1 VLLIL
6 SIEYIFFLIIIG
18 IFIGVISGLLGIGG
32 GFLMVPLQFFLL
44 SSIGIDSD
52 LALRI
57 SLGTSLAIIIP
68 TALAGAYTHYR
79 KLKHILKPGIFMGIF
94 GMIGGIF
101 GGITS
106 AHIPANILET
116 ILGIFLVLIAIY
128 MIFNKSN
135 SSKSQKSNVRDNLW
149 AGGFLGIIIGF
160 SSGLLGVGG
169 GIFLIPVLVFL
180 LGFSMMESIGISSIF
195 ISLTS
200 IGGTATYIITG
211 LGINPFPYSIG
222 YVSLINLCT
231 IAIFS
236 IPLAFAGAK
245 LAHKVPERE
254 LKLIFTILMIYMGIK
269 ILGIDPL
276 SYLLN
281 F

>member
-1 VLLIL
+1 MLFIF

-18 IFIGVISGLLGIGG
+18 VFVGITSGLLGVGG

-44 SSIGIDSD
+44 SSIGLDHD

-57 SLGTSLAIIIP
+57 SSGTSLAIVIP
-68 TALAGAYTHYR
+68 TSFSGIYIHYNE
-79 KLKHILKPGIFMGIF
+79 LKQILRPGMLIGIF

-106 AHIPANILET
+106 TQIPANVLEV
-116 ILGIFLVLIAIY
+116 ILGIFLILIAIY
-128 MIFNKSN
+128 MIINKNSENQSN
-135 SSKSQKSNVRDNLW
+135 ITLNFCS
-149 AGGFLGIIIGF
+149 AGFFGIIIGF
-160 SSGLLGVGG
+160 LSGLLGVGG
-169 GIFLIPVLVFL
+169 GIFLVPVLVFL
-180 LGFSMMESIGISSIF
+180 LGFSMIEAIGISSIF

-200 IGGTATYIITG
+200 IGGTISYIITG

-222 YVSLINLCT
+222 YVNLINFGT

-236 IPLAFAGAK
+236 IPLAFLSAK
-245 LAHKVPERE
+245 LAHKVLERK
-254 LKLIFTILMIYMGIK
+254 LKLIFAILMMYLGFKMLGMG
-269 ILGIDPL
+269 LL
-276 SYLLN
+276 SYTLN

>member
-1 VLLIL
+1 M
-6 SIEYIFFLIIIG
+6 EYIFFLIIIG
-18 IFIGVISGLLGIGG
+18 IFIGTISGLLGVGG

-44 SSIGIDSD
+44 SAIGVDPD

-68 TALAGAYTHYR
+68 TGLSGAYSHYR
-79 KLKHILKPGIFMGIF
+79 ELKYILKPGIFLGIF

-106 AHIPANILET
+106 AHIPASILQA
-116 ILGIFLVLIAIY
+116 ILGVFLIIIAIC
-128 MIFNKSN
+128 MIFNKN
-135 SSKSQKSNVRDNLW
+135 SKCKKNKAEIESW
-149 AGGFLGIIIGF
+149 LGAFFGLAIGF

-180 LGFSMMESIGISSIF
+180 LGFAIIEAIGISSIF

-200 IGGTATYIITG
+200 IGGTISYIITG
-211 LGINPFPYSIG
+211 LGVNPLPYSIG
-222 YVSLINLCT
+222 YINLINFGT

-236 IPLAFAGAK
+236 IPLAYIGAK
-245 LAHKVPERE
+245 LAYKIPEKK
-254 LKLIFTILMIYMGIK
+254 LKLIFAILTIFIGFKM
-269 ILGIDPL
+269 LGIDPIY
-276 SYLLN
+276 YLLN
-281 F
+281 I